1 MDRHWQ
7 QTQQMKPLIFMIE
20 GEFLIPVIIV
30 CNKYFF
36 SSLDRLPP
44 EEAEDTS
51 VLAGSR
57 QTLFC
62 ISHSQGQLCA
72 AHTQAD
78 LQAHEETAHGQP
90 PTKPL
95 SKMGSKA
102 GDRGKYFFGGKK
114 RGFCS
119 SHTQQLAGGY

>member
-20 GEFLIPVIIV
+20 GAFLIPVIIV

-62 ISHSQGQLCA
+62 ISHSQ
-72 AHTQAD
+72 
-78 LQAHEETAHGQP
+78 
-90 PTKPL
+90 
-95 SKMGSKA
+95 
-102 GDRGKYFFGGKK
+102 
-114 RGFCS
+114 
-119 SHTQQLAGGY
+119 